1 MSVMKTTLLSL
12 ALLST
17 ALMAQSGEEAIPT
30 VDGYVYIDSAN
41 AKKAYEEWHYSPA
54 RSSGDLV
61 FFSGVIAGAPV
72 EGATP
77 ELFKKN
83 LRRAFGNLN
92 TLLK

>member
-1 MSVMKTTLLSL
+1 MFSLKITLLSL

-54 RSSGDLV
+54 RS
-61 FFSGVIAGAPV
+61 
-72 EGATP
+72 
-77 ELFKKN
+77 
-83 LRRAFGNLN
+83 
-92 TLLK
+92 